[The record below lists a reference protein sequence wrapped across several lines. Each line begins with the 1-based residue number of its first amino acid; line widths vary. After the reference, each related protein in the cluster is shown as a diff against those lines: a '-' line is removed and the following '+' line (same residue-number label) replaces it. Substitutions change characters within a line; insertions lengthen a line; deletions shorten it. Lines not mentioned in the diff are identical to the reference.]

1 MNVDPDT
8 AARDLNIPHTLMQR
22 FGHGDC
28 GVYAEVITGG
38 EVADAD
44 AVRIEKPTLL

>member
-1 MNVDPDT
+1 
-8 AARDLNIPHTLMQR
+8 MQG

-28 GVYAEVITGG
+28 VVYAEVITGG

-44 AVRIEKPTLL
+44 SVGIEKPTLP